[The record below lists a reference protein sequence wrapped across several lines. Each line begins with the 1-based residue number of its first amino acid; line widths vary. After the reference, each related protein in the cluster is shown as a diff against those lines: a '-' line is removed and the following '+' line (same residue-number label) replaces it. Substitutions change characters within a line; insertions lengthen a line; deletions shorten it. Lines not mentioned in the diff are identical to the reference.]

1 MKKKILKAII
11 ISVFITSTFNINV
24 QASATEYIIGND
36 RYETAGLIADKLNYS
51 SAVIVNGASIADG
64 LSASGLS
71 GSINAP
77 ILLTQNNNL
86 PKATLKRLKKVNTV
100 YLVGGT
106 GVISQKVENTIK
118 NLGKKVVRLAEQNR
132 YDTSYAV
139 ANEINK
145 IKDISELYYVNGLTV
160 EADAM
165 SIAPVA
171 AKKGN
176 PVILTDGKKTAYRKD
191 VKAYAIGGTGVLK
204 ESFDAFAER
213 IGGKDRFETNRLVIN
228 KFFPDKTHVN
238 LSKSHVLVD
247 ALTASAL
254 KEAVV
259 LINDK
264 SDKSIIA
271 GARSATVIGNIS
283 DIAVKG
289 AKSYIFNEK
298 VFFIPSIKMMKQSLP
313 EVQ

>member
-171 AKKGN
+171 AKKE
-176 PVILTDGKKTAYRKD
+176 IQLY
-191 VKAYAIGGTGVLK
+191 
-204 ESFDAFAER
+204 
-213 IGGKDRFETNRLVIN
+213 
-228 KFFPDKTHVN
+228 
-238 LSKSHVLVD
+238 
-247 ALTASAL
+247 
-254 KEAVV
+254 
-259 LINDK
+259 
-264 SDKSIIA
+264 
-271 GARSATVIGNIS
+271 
-283 DIAVKG
+283 
-289 AKSYIFNEK
+289 
-298 VFFIPSIKMMKQSLP
+298 
-313 EVQ
+313 